1 MKQFKKR
8 VNKLLLEVIHQ
19 ADKINIPIS
28 KNIDLNV
35 DINKRAKTKF
45 GACRKNIIANQE
57 HFQIEVGSALSIC
70 DDIIVKEVLAHEI
83 LHTCYNCQNHGP
95 LWKKY
100 AKAMNDKYGYNISRV
115 KKFSE
120 YNIDNNIQYKYKIV
134 CKKCGKIMYRQKH
147 TKVIDNIQNYCC
159 KCGGRLEVHK
169 L

>member
-8 VNKLLLEVIHQ
+8 VNKLLLKVIHQ
-19 ADKINIPIS
+19 ANKINIPIS

-35 DINKRAKTKF
+35 DINKRAKTRF

-115 KKFSE
+115 KK
-120 YNIDNNIQYKYKIV
+120 I
-134 CKKCGKIMYRQKH
+134 
-147 TKVIDNIQNYCC
+147 
-159 KCGGRLEVHK
+159 
-169 L
+169 